1 MSENLDSV
9 DHFFY
14 GTDRFNEIT
23 APIYYRQRVPL
34 TYRVLFGF
42 IGFYGISFG
51 FTGFYGVLRGFTWFY
66 RDLLFFYGFY
76 WVLLS
81 LIEFD

>member
-23 APIYYRQRVPL
+23 APIYYRQQVPL

-42 IGFYGISFG
+42 IGF
-51 FTGFYGVLRGFTWFY
+51 
-66 RDLLFFYGFY
+66 
-76 WVLLS
+76 
-81 LIEFD
+81 